1 MANSVDNNTL
11 IPLPSGIN
19 SAAISSQVTEY
30 NNLLLNRNSLIA
42 VSSEKN
48 PMVKD
53 LAESLAAMR
62 AAIVSSVDNQVA
74 TLEEQIAFA
83 ITQQTQT
90 ES

>member
-1 MANSVDNNTL
+1 M
-11 IPLPSGIN
+11 
-19 SAAISSQVTEY
+19 
-30 NNLLLNRNSLIA
+30 LLNRNSLIA

-90 ES
+90 ENKIAQNPSQAMDLV